1 MIWVRLH
8 LLISFTLICSCSS
21 AKIEKEIDYRLLAK
35 YIEEEYVKPSHERT
49 TELQSQRYP
58 NHKKPRPAVV
68 LDMKAIKK
76 QLQVEQLWSMYHK
89 CIVLLGQ
96 SRENNDTE
104 KIDKSEKLI
113 SKIKSTYVDLTG
125 MEFPNVEEE
134 FRLKYE
140 SQ

>member
-1 MIWVRLH
+1 MIWVRLY
-8 LLISFTLICSCSS
+8 LLISFTLICSCCT

-35 YIEEEYVKPSHERT
+35 YIEEVYVKPSHERT

-58 NHKKPRPAVV
+58 KHKKPRPDSAQGMTA
-68 LDMKAIKK
+68 LEK
-76 QLQVEQLWSMYHK
+76 QSQVEKLWLMYHK
-89 CIVLLGQ
+89 CVVLLGQ

-104 KIDKSEKLI
+104 KFDKSEKLI
-113 SKIKSTYVDLTG
+113 SKIKNVYIDLTG
-125 MEFPNVEEE
+125 IEFPNVEEE